1 MLNISKSRGVTL
13 FELMIALAIAGVI
26 ITLGVPSFRAVIA
39 NQQMSAA
46 TNEMVMTL
54 NLAKSEAVK
63 RVAYVSICKSTD
75 GLTCNLAAPGWDA
88 GWIVFANT
96 TNANLDSLDVGD
108 ELIRVFPQL
117 RDSFTFISIGTIN
130 SFLSFRPSGTV
141 GTAVGNLTGTMTMC
155 DDRGALSARG
165 IVLGPSGRWHVST
178 DVAHDGSAL
187 VCP

>member
-63 RVAYVSICKSTD
+63 RVAYVAICKSTD
-75 GLTCNLAAPGWDA
+75 GLPCSAGAPGWA
-88 GWIVFANT
+88 G
-96 TNANLDSLDVGD
+96 GR
-108 ELIRVFPQL
+108 RVAA
-117 RDSFTFISIGTIN
+117 G
-130 SFLSFRPSGTV
+130 
-141 GTAVGNLTGTMTMC
+141 
-155 DDRGALSARG
+155 
-165 IVLGPSGRWHVST
+165 
-178 DVAHDGSAL
+178 
-187 VCP
+187 